1 MRWLV
6 RSLCLSGQHP
16 LSNFLLLFCTL
27 TVALTVVSG
36 GTSFFFFVCLSSID
50 LVFPLY

>member
-27 TVALTVVSG
+27 TVALTIVGG
-36 GTSFFFFVCLSSID
+36 GTSFFFVCLFSID